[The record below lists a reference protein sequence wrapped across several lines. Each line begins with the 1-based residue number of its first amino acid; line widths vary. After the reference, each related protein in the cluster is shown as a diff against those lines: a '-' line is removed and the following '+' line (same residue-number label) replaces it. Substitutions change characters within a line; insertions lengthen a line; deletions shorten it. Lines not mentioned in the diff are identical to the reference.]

1 METINKIIIV
11 GGGTSGWM
19 TAATLIRNCED
30 IEIVVVDSENIPTI
44 GVGESTIVYINS
56 YLENLGLRD
65 EDWMSYCNATYKMS
79 INYTN
84 WGGQKETVKYP
95 FGHATW
101 LNKYGAC
108 EWFQKNSLIGGER
121 DEYVDFA
128 LGTGQMMRE
137 NKLTGE
143 DSGIR
148 GWDHEYDTSYHLEAH
163 LFAKYLREEYSKPK
177 GVKHIRDTIIK
188 VHQHE
193 EDGYI
198 SGLETNDNGILT
210 ADLYVDCSGKKSLL
224 IGETL
229 NVPFISFSDKL
240 INDKAVATHLPYRDK
255 EVELVHNTDAY
266 ALSSGWVWNIP
277 LWKSIGTGYVYSS
290 QFITTEEAE
299 EEFKEYLIN
308 DRNVPHSREEVE
320 SLPMHHIPHIRNG
333 LHERSWDKNV
343 CSIGLAF
350 GFVEPLAS
358 TGLMFIAKQ
367 SHNLIKALESRK
379 GKVNGYDKSL
389 YNKKCH
395 DILVRFSGFIGAH
408 YALAENDSSPYWR
421 YVTGDINYM
430 EDPHNIWT
438 DLTKKIPSASDEF
451 DTYWARV
458 SPIDPI
464 LYVMAGMGYNP
475 IEKSINREQ
484 LGKPGFQRLVQLQN
498 DITEDIEK
506 QKDYIKDFPSHYQ
519 FLKNTIYQGME

>member
-1 METINKIIIV
+1 MEQINKIIII

-19 TAATLIRNCED
+19 TAASLIRNCED
-30 IEIVVVDSENIPTI
+30 IEIVVVDSESIPTI
-44 GVGESTIVYINS
+44 GVGESTIVYMNS
-56 YLENLGLRD
+56 FLENLGVHD

-95 FGHATW
+95 FGVATY
-101 LNKYGAC
+101 LDKYGPC

-128 LGTGQMMRE
+128 LGTGQMMHQ

-148 GWDHEYDTSYHLEAH
+148 GWTFNDDVAYHLEAH
-163 LFAKYLREEYSKPK
+163 LFAKYLREEYSEPK
-177 GVKHIRDTIIK
+177 GVKHIKDTIIK
-188 VHQHE
+188 IHQHE
-193 EDGYI
+193 DDYI

-210 ADLYVDCSGKKSLL
+210 ADLYVDCSGYKSLL

-229 NVPFISFSDKL
+229 NEPYISFNDKL

-290 QFITTEEAE
+290 QFITPEEAE

-320 SLPMHHIPHIRNG
+320 AAPMHKVGIKNG
-333 LHERSWDKNV
+333 MYERSWVKNV
-343 CSIGLAF
+343 CSIGLAY
-350 GFVEPLAS
+350 GFLEPLAS
-358 TGLMFIAKQ
+358 TGLMFVAKQ
-367 SHNLIKALESRK
+367 GHNLIKALESRK

-389 YNKKCH
+389 YNKKCK
-395 DILVRFSGFIGAH
+395 DILVQFTGFVAAH
-408 YALAENDSSPYWR
+408 YCLAENDSSPYWR
-421 YVTGDINYM
+421 YVTRDINYM

-451 DTYWARV
+451 DTFWSRV
-458 SPIDPI
+458 SPTDPI
-464 LYVMAGMGYNP
+464 LYVMAGMGYDP
-475 IEKSINREQ
+475 IEKWISREQ
-484 LGKPGFQRLVQLQN
+484 LGKPGFQRLLQLQN

-519 FLKNTIYQGME
+519 FLKNTIYQGIE